1 MTYKEKNIWAMMISS
16 LLVMLFYVKGL
27 INEYGADGK
36 ETFHDVSFWAKTML
50 VYVLIFIVVTIVI
63 LITFNIGLAIVTSIK
78 HSIKNGASVDAFELD
93 QVIEDEFD
101 SMDDEMDYLIALKA
115 NKLSHIVVEGA
126 FFLGLFSLALGQPV
140 GIMLN
145 MVFISYMV
153 STIVEGL
160 IKLYFY
166 KRGIRHG

>member
-16 LLVMLFYVKGL
+16 FLVALIYVKGL
-27 INEYGADGK
+27 LNKYGADGK
-36 ETFHDVSFWAKTML
+36 ETFKDVSYWAKTML

-63 LITFNIGLAIVTSIK
+63 MITFNIGLAIVTSIK
-78 HSIKNGASVDAFELD
+78 HRIKNGTAVDSSELD

-101 SMDDEMDYLIALKA
+101 SVDDEMDYLIALKA

-126 FFLGLFSLALGQPV
+126 FFLGLFTLAFDQPM

-153 STIVEGL
+153 SSVVEGL

-166 KRGIRHG
+166 KRGVRHG